1 MKKTLLFAYLLII
14 LFFTLVI
21 ILNREYFDSRY
32 LDILFQ
38 NYEKFKDII
47 NANKFLYTILYL
59 FISTLWVCFVGIMTP
74 MMIIST
80 LMFGYL
86 GCIFSIISFT
96 TGSTISYIF
105 AKNFKDLIHKRF
117 NKVIFKNNSFF
128 FFIIF
133 RFIPGIPFMVK
144 NLSGIF
150 FNLNN
155 TKFIIATIIAD
166 SPQIILFVYIF
177 EKVIKS
183 SEFLKDGFDIY
194 LLSKELLIPML
205 IIIFFLILIFVM
217 TIKYKKY
224 FYKN

>member
-1 MKKTLLFAYLLII
+1 MKKPLLFAYLLII

>member
-1 MKKTLLFAYLLII
+1 
-14 LFFTLVI
+14 
-21 ILNREYFDSRY
+21 
-32 LDILFQ
+32 
-38 NYEKFKDII
+38 
-47 NANKFLYTILYL
+47 
-59 FISTLWVCFVGIMTP
+59 
-74 MMIIST
+74 
-80 LMFGYL
+80 
-86 GCIFSIISFT
+86 
-96 TGSTISYIF
+96 
-105 AKNFKDLIHKRF
+105 
-117 NKVIFKNNSFF
+117 
-128 FFIIF
+128 
-133 RFIPGIPFMVK
+133 MVK

-194 LLSKELLIPML
+194 LLSKELLIPIL

>member
-217 TIKYKKY
+217 TIKYKKS
-224 FYKN
+224 

>member
-1 MKKTLLFAYLLII
+1 MKKPLLFAYLLII

-194 LLSKELLIPML
+194 LLS
-205 IIIFFLILIFVM
+205 
-217 TIKYKKY
+217 
-224 FYKN
+224 

>member
-1 MKKTLLFAYLLII
+1 
-14 LFFTLVI
+14 
-21 ILNREYFDSRY
+21 
-32 LDILFQ
+32 
-38 NYEKFKDII
+38 
-47 NANKFLYTILYL
+47 
-59 FISTLWVCFVGIMTP
+59 
-74 MMIIST
+74 
-80 LMFGYL
+80 
-86 GCIFSIISFT
+86 
-96 TGSTISYIF
+96 
-105 AKNFKDLIHKRF
+105 
-117 NKVIFKNNSFF
+117 
-128 FFIIF
+128 
-133 RFIPGIPFMVK
+133 MVK

>member
-1 MKKTLLFAYLLII
+1 
-14 LFFTLVI
+14 
-21 ILNREYFDSRY
+21 
-32 LDILFQ
+32 
-38 NYEKFKDII
+38 
-47 NANKFLYTILYL
+47 
-59 FISTLWVCFVGIMTP
+59 

-194 LLSKELLIPML
+194 LLSKELLIPIL

>member
-194 LLSKELLIPML
+194 LLSKELLIPIL